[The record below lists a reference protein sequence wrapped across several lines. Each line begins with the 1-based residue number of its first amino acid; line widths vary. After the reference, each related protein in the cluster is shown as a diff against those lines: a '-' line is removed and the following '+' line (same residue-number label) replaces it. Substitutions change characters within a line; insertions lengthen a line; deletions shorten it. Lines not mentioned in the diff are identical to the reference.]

1 MESEGMSHHAVS
13 SSVDVSQSVEE
24 DPLVDGPLISHDAL
38 QSAIRREF
46 TTLPTHCPA
55 VLLLLLQVVY
65 VSLSVCVAVVCVFEV
80 GREECVRVLG
90 NVRGQSVV
98 VIGKVFVWLCVLLFG
113 VCVQHH
119 HSRVRSRGY
128 LRFYRDN
135 RTLKHLP
142 FLIHSAGNTAV
153 LVVMSADLPEADH
166 LPVYLLLGILGL
178 ELLVSL
184 PCLIIY
190 TVRVVRFNRDR
201 AGPDISQEEPSN
213 SYNTTETGFRE
224 GSSLEEV
231 VEKQADLIDYLKQHN
246 TLLSKRLLNMTV
258 QH

>member
-46 TTLPTHCPA
+46 TTLPTHCSA

-65 VSLSVCVAVVCVFEV
+65 VSLSVCVAVLCVFEV
-80 GREECVRVLG
+80 GREECVCVLG

-128 LRFYRDN
+128 TSVN
-135 RTLKHLP
+135 TLKHLP

-153 LVVMSADLPEADH
+153 LVVMSADLPDH

-184 PCLIIY
+184 PYLIIY
-190 TVRVVRFNRDR
+190 T
-201 AGPDISQEEPSN
+201 GI
-213 SYNTTETGFRE
+213 YTYT
-224 GSSLEEV
+224 
-231 VEKQADLIDYLKQHN
+231 
-246 TLLSKRLLNMTV
+246 
-258 QH
+258 

>member
-46 TTLPTHCPA
+46 ITLPTHCPA
-55 VLLLLLQVVY
+55 VLLQVVY